1 MKKFV
6 FVLSLVLI
14 LALSSVTAFADEI
27 IINIDSV
34 KVEFNDDLGFP
45 FIDENSRTQV
55 PFRATLEKYG
65 AQIDWNNESR
75 IAIATKGDIVVEVPI
90 DENYI
95 VKNGEKITVDTA
107 ARIVNGRTYLPIRA
121 VLEAFGSEVQWDSQ
135 LNTVVITTVPVDA
148 KAIYSKAAEK
158 SYAWKNYDVK
168 ATVDLSMNIPDDTG
182 SVQKM
187 DMSMNMDMTIFMNPF
202 KAKIKA
208 AMPVAEEF
216 LQPVMEMYMTVDKD
230 GYTTYMGMSGATD
243 INWMKQTIKDE
254 TLIDLM
260 KNDEE
265 AIKKSKELA
274 EKYTEDVKYFG
285 KYTDEA
291 GRTLL
296 RLQYTMSGDIY
307 KELLGDYSELM
318 PEPANEQEAMTVE
331 MIKNIAN
338 ADLGDLKYIIY
349 IDEATGEIV
358 KMEMDLGNM
367 IVSMLSGMTGVLGE
381 MPPEAA
387 EIINS
392 LEAKMVMEI
401 LNINNAK
408 DFEIPKEAL
417 NAPDADEMLKEL
429 EQSEPVEEKAP
440 GNGEVR

>member
-6 FVLSLVLI
+6 FVLSLVFI
-14 LALSSVTAFADEI
+14 LVLSSVTAFAGEI

-95 VKNGEKITVDTA
+95 VKNGEKTTVDTA

-230 GYTTYMGMSGATD
+230 SYTTYMGMSGDTD
-243 INWMKQTIKDE
+243 VNWMKQTIKDE

>member
-6 FVLSLVLI
+6 FILSLVLI

-55 PFRATLEKYG
+55 PFNATMTKYG
-65 AQIDWNNESR
+65 AKVDWNNESR

-90 DENYI
+90 GENYI
-95 VKNGEKITVDTA
+95 LKNGEKITVDTA
-107 ARIVNGRTYLPIRA
+107 ARIVNGRTYLPIRP

-148 KAIYSKAAEK
+148 KAIYNKAAEK
-158 SYAWKNYDVK
+158 SYNWKNYDAK
-168 ATVDLSMNIPDDTG
+168 ATVDLSIDIPDDTG

-187 DMSMNMDMTIFMNPF
+187 NMSMDMDMTIFMNPF

-208 AMPVAEEF
+208 AMPLTEET
-216 LQPVMEMYMTVDKD
+216 LQPVMDMYMTVDED
-230 GYTTYMGMSGATD
+230 GYTTYMGMNGDTD
-243 INWMKQTIKDE
+243 VNWMKQTIKDE

-265 AIKKSKELA
+265 TIKKNKELA
-274 EKYTEDVKYFG
+274 EKYTGDVKYFG

-291 GRTLL
+291 GKTLL

-338 ADLGDLKYIIY
+338 ADLGDLTYIIY
-349 IDEATGEIV
+349 IDEATGEMV
-358 KMEMDLGNM
+358 KMEMDLGDM
-367 IVSMLSGMTGVLGE
+367 IVSMMSGMTEVLGE
-381 MPPEAA
+381 MPPEAM
-387 EIINS
+387 EVLNS
-392 LEAKMVMEI
+392 LKATMVMEI
-401 LNINNAK
+401 LNVNNAK

-417 NAPDADEMLKEL
+417 NAPDVNEMLKEL

-440 GNGEVR
+440 ENGEVR

>member
-95 VKNGEKITVDTA
+95 VKNGEKTTVDTA

-230 GYTTYMGMSGATD
+230 SYTTYMGMSGDTD
-243 INWMKQTIKDE
+243 VNWMKQTIKDE

>member
-6 FVLSLVLI
+6 FVLSLVFI

-95 VKNGEKITVDTA
+95 VKNGEKTTVDTA

-230 GYTTYMGMSGATD
+230 SYTTYMGMSGDTD
-243 INWMKQTIKDE
+243 VNWMKQTIKDE

>member
-65 AQIDWNNESR
+65 AQVDWNNDDR
-75 IAIATKGDIVVEVPI
+75 IAIAVKGETVVEIPI
-90 DENYI
+90 DKNYI
-95 VKNGEKITVDTA
+95 IKNGDEIAADTA
-107 ARIVNGRTYLPIRA
+107 ARIVNGRTYLPIRP

-230 GYTTYMGMSGATD
+230 SYTTYMGMSGDTD
-243 INWMKQTIKDE
+243 VNWMKQTIKDE

-429 EQSEPVEEKAP
+429 EQSEPVE

>member
-95 VKNGEKITVDTA
+95 VKNGEKTTVDTA

-230 GYTTYMGMSGATD
+230 SYTTYMGMSGDTD
-243 INWMKQTIKDE
+243 VNWMKQTIKDE

-417 NAPDADEMLKEL
+417 NAPDVNEMLKEL

>member
-6 FVLSLVLI
+6 FVLSLVFI
-14 LALSSVTAFADEI
+14 LVLSSVTAFAGEI
-27 IINIDSV
+27 IINIDSA

-95 VKNGEKITVDTA
+95 VKNGEKTTVDTA

-230 GYTTYMGMSGATD
+230 SYTTYMGMSGDTD
-243 INWMKQTIKDE
+243 VNWMKQTIKDE

>member
-6 FVLSLVLI
+6 FVLSLVFI
-14 LALSSVTAFADEI
+14 LVLSSVTAFAGEI
-27 IINIDSV
+27 IINIDSA

-230 GYTTYMGMSGATD
+230 SYTTYMGMSGDTD
-243 INWMKQTIKDE
+243 VNWMKQTIKDE

>member
-95 VKNGEKITVDTA
+95 VKNGEKTTVDTA

-230 GYTTYMGMSGATD
+230 SYTTYMGMSGD
-243 INWMKQTIKDE
+243 KDVNWMKQTIKDE

-285 KYTDEA
+285 KYTNEA

>member
-230 GYTTYMGMSGATD
+230 SYTTYMGMSGDTD
-243 INWMKQTIKDE
+243 VNWMKQTIKDE